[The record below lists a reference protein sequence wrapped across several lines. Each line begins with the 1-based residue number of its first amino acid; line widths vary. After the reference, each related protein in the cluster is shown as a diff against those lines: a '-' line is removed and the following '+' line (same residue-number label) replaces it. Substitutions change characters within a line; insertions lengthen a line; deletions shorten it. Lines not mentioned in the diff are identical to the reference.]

1 MEVGVPRI
9 LLGVF
14 GVLPL
19 IFPAALPAGELSLLV
34 PVRTSVVVAVRVSG
48 VSVLRRVAVAASA
61 WTLPGVRRVGVPGV
75 PVPAGVLP
83 VGIAIALPRRI
94 GTGSVVVPLGEAR
107 ICAMAPE

>member
-1 MEVGVPRI
+1 MFWV
-9 LLGVF
+9 
-14 GVLPL
+14 
-19 IFPAALPAGELSLLV
+19 FPAALPAAELSLLV
-34 PVRTSVVVAVRVSG
+34 PAQTGVVVDVRISG
-48 VSVLRRVAVAASA
+48 VSVLRRIAVAASA
-61 WTLPGVRRVGVPGV
+61 RTLPGVRRVGVTGV